1 MAKAVTISEMLEAE
15 AEAIS
20 AGWTE
25 DRLLLEAGT
34 SLGRSI
40 HHLFPTGGTAIAY
53 LGKGHNAGDA
63 LVALKHLRD
72 EHGWQ
77 VGFRAG
83 FPMEQCAPLVQEH
96 AKGLESLNEVG
107 IAWKNSTSA

>member
-15 AEAIS
+15 AKAIA

-25 DRLLLEAGT
+25 ERLLLEAGT

-40 HHLFPTGGTAIAY
+40 QQLFPTPGTAIAY

-72 EHGWQ
+72 QQGWN
-77 VGFRAG
+77 VGYRAG
-83 FPMEQCAPLVQEH
+83 FPIEQCAPLVQKH
-96 AKGLESLNEVG
+96 AQGLGSLNGVR
-107 IAWKNSTSA
+107 KFYV